1 MAPKREQ
8 KAKSGGTSSTKT
20 SEKDELVQARAVKRA
35 ERVVA
40 RLAQAEERKEAVR
53 SHYLFVP
60 PTQND
65 VLPPNDKESHHH
77 ACFREMLT
85 FVRVIIARPSTST
98 MTPSKSMVLVPHTC
112 QTWLQHG

>member
-20 SEKDELVQARAVKRA
+20 SEKDEVVQARAVKRA

-53 SHYLFVP
+53 PHYLSCHP
-60 PTQND
+60 LRTTCCHQMIKSLIIMH
-65 VLPPNDKESHHH
+65 VLGKCSLS
-77 ACFREMLT
+77 C
-85 FVRVIIARPSTST
+85 
-98 MTPSKSMVLVPHTC
+98 
-112 QTWLQHG
+112 G